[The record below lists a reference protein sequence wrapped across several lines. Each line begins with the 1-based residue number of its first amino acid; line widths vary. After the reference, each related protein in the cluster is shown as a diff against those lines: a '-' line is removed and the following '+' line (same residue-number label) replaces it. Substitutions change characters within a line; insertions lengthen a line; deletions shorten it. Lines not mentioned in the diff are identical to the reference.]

1 MADGFTHP
9 PGDGRLI
16 GGGVLNATLKVG
28 KGVTALASTFE
39 VVVPPGFDVG
49 AHVHAAAEELF
60 YVLEGELD
68 LLAFEPT
75 VRSSGDWHE
84 WVSSSG
90 DRYFRGGAGSLMFVP
105 IGCPHAFANAS
116 AKPARMLFQVAPSG
130 HEDYLEELAALL
142 KAASGRPDPAAV
154 ADLRRR
160 YDIEQLTV
168 LKTGSN

>member
-1 MADGFTHP
+1 
-9 PGDGRLI
+9 LI
-16 GGGVLNATLKVG
+16 AGGALQASLKVG
-28 KGVTALASTFE
+28 KGDTSVASTFE

-90 DRYFRGGAGSLMFVP
+90 DRYFQGGAGSLMFVP
-105 IGCPHAFANAS
+105 TGCPHAFANTS
-116 AKPARMLFQVAPSG
+116 AKPARMLFQAAPSG

-142 KAASGRPDPAAV
+142 RAASGRPDPAAV
-154 ADLRRR
+154 AGLRRR

-168 LKTGSN
+168 LRSGSS

>member
-1 MADGFTHP
+1 MLQA
-9 PGDGRLI
+9 R
-16 GGGVLNATLKVG
+16 LKVG
-28 KGVTALASTFE
+28 KDDTAVASTFE

-49 AHVHAAAEELF
+49 AHVHAVAEELF

-75 VRSSGDWHE
+75 TRSAGDWHE

-105 IGCPHAFANAS
+105 TGCPHAFANTS
-116 AKPARMLFQVAPSG
+116 AKPARMLFQAAPSG

-142 KAASGRPDPAAV
+142 QAANGRPDPVAV

-160 YDIEQLTV
+160 YDIEQLTM
-168 LKTGSN
+168 LRTGSN